1 MAGNTKRLDTWGSSE
16 DTWRVFRIMAEF
28 VDGFDV
34 LSGVGPAVSIFGSAR
49 SSPQNK
55 YYTMAEDLAARLV
68 RHRMSI
74 ITGGGP
80 GIMEAANK
88 GAYQA
93 GGTSIGLNISLPRE
107 QIANPYQTISVN
119 FHYFFCRKVMFV
131 KYAVAFV
138 CFPGGF
144 GTMDEFFEA
153 MTLIQTDKIRHF
165 PVILIG
171 EEFWAPM
178 REWLRA
184 NMLDAFQNID
194 PQDLNMFTITDDLDQ
209 AVSIIVR
216 SEQEAQIAVP
226 AAYAP
231 DGKDRITAE
240 GTRFGVPPARSIV
253 RNESSR

>member
-1 MAGNTKRLDTWGSSE
+1 
-16 DTWRVFRIMAEF
+16 
-28 VDGFDV
+28 
-34 LSGVGPAVSIFGSAR
+34 
-49 SSPQNK
+49 
-55 YYTMAEDLAARLV
+55 
-68 RHRMSI
+68 
-74 ITGGGP
+74 
-80 GIMEAANK
+80 
-88 GAYQA
+88 
-93 GGTSIGLNISLPRE
+93 
-107 QIANPYQTISVN
+107 
-119 FHYFFCRKVMFV
+119 
-131 KYAVAFV
+131 
-138 CFPGGF
+138 
-144 GTMDEFFEA
+144 